1 MEAANNFK
9 QAELYYVSGNDW
21 KTAVNMY
28 RKADMWEEAYRVK
41 SFLNLTSIFNINFKN
56 NQRLRKRM
64 VDQLPENKLLTCGL
78 KQLAVNRRSNY

>member
-41 SFLNLTSIFNINFKN
+41 YLDSKLVIKSYNTPILKDCESEWWTCSGKTSCLF
-56 NQRLRKRM
+56 M
-64 VDQLPENKLLTCGL
+64 G
-78 KQLAVNRRSNY
+78 